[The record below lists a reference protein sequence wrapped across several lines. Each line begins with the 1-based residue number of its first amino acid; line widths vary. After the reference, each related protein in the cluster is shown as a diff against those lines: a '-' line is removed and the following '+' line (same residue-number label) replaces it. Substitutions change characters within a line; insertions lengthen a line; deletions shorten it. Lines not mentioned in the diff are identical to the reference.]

1 MFGLRGPVLSS
12 HVDQAKLSSDL
23 CAALCSAAHKILLQA
38 YNTVSSY
45 IGMLCFTQASIAA
58 FKKGTLELQAGCNME
73 QTLEATVTGE
83 LNSIREA
90 AGKVGACVCFGGLET
105 LNPKP

>member
-1 MFGLRGPVLSS
+1 
-12 HVDQAKLSSDL
+12 
-23 CAALCSAAHKILLQA
+23 
-38 YNTVSSY
+38 
-45 IGMLCFTQASIAA
+45 MLCFTQASIAA

-90 AGKVGACVCFGGLET
+90 AGKVGACEFVHVEYLHA
-105 LNPKP
+105 